1 MTRVSLIALFLVAF
15 AILVAGCSSSSGPSY
30 ATPVATQYQTAP
42 VTTIASSSVASS
54 IAEVIVS
61 ASSDTWDADI
71 ENDGVAVSIW
81 FQDEKEKTVYWDGPP
96 LTVDIEIWTVTGLP
110 GEKVALVYKGQ
121 GTIEE
126 SFDKIRISFEDMNVP
141 SGETLGATFAKVTLP
156 NGKTYEGVGWLT
168 SLVP

>member
-1 MTRVSLIALFLVAF
+1 M
-15 AILVAGCSSSSGPSY
+15 G
-30 ATPVATQYQTAP
+30 
-42 VTTIASSSVASS
+42 
-54 IAEVIVS
+54 
-61 ASSDTWDADI
+61 W
-71 ENDGVAVSIW
+71 
-81 FQDEKEKTVYWDGPP
+81 PP

-121 GTIEE
+121 GTIQE
-126 SFDKIRISFEDMNVP
+126 SFDKIRIPFEEMNVP